1 MSKYRVS
8 PTKAKPSLY
17 QALLSLTM
25 PRNTGSIQVVQTL
38 YKKLVCEISYMKAFY
53 TKDKQVHQAKLQL
66 RVIPLNIKKNLS
78 ATHVADNID

>member
-17 QALLSLTM
+17 KALLSLTM

-38 YKKLVCEISYMKAFY
+38 YKLVCEISYMKAFY
-53 TKDKQVHQAKLQL
+53 TKDKQVHQAKLEL